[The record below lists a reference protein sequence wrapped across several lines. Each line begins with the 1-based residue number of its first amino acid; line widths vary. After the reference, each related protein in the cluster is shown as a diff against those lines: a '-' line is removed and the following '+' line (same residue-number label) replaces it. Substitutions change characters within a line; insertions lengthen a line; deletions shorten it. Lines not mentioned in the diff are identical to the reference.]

1 VAFFL
6 SQEFPMCLQF
16 PEVESVI
23 RINVPLKEVEML
35 YLTKATYLSSKK
47 KRVGFPPDVSEK
59 KLSG

>member
-1 VAFFL
+1 
-6 SQEFPMCLQF
+6 
-16 PEVESVI
+16 
-23 RINVPLKEVEML
+23 LKEVELL